1 MAQQLTQGRIGHLE
15 FGTPG
20 TDIIVTAQKAI
31 RELIA
36 KHIGVTP
43 AIMVVNGQYHA
54 RRAEFEALGIDQI
67 IFGSTQPHM
76 CWVGAD
82 KVKSPARS
90 SGRTPV
96 RVTESSRARVL
107 AAVDLP
113 SVAVVETV
121 IALPLPV
128 VIETPISTA
137 LCRALVGVPALP
149 APKIAGLLCAV
160 NPITEPETDEDEG
173 EEPIAVVLPWLSPD
187 ESAVPDS
194 ARRVERIRAMLER
207 QAADALTRQ
216 GCLNLYA
223 SRGAMIADRD
233 RRASTQTVESM
244 IALCELYGDASGEMA
259 FSERGF
265 RLLIAA
271 GPVKSAPMLPQE
283 VTMHPRDVMRE
294 LAEQKSQP
302 NVLSIEARLEKV
314 VQDRAL
320 VEHDKV
326 KDFLEALEFAVNN
339 REDALAQLLMDGHR
353 FMKHGKQGHIKV
365 KHPSLK
371 VEPMLVAVQ
380 LHRQDG
386 YRFVCRPHEVHAYL
400 EKCEREFEAKKIVRI
415 SAGELYPGEVK
426 VA

>member
-1 MAQQLTQGRIGHLE
+1 MGQQLTQGRIGHLE

-31 RELIA
+31 QTLIT
-36 KHIGVTP
+36 KHVGVTP

-54 RRAEFEALGIDQI
+54 RRAEFEALGIVQI

-76 CWVGAD
+76 CWVGAE

-90 SGRTPV
+90 SGRTAV
-96 RVTESSRARVL
+96 RVIESSRARVL

-113 SVAVVETV
+113 SPPVVETV
-121 IALPLPV
+121 ITLPPV

-137 LCRALVGVPALP
+137 LCRAMIGVPALP
-149 APKIAGLLCAV
+149 APKIAGLLLPR
-160 NPITEPETDEDEG
+160 NPTTEPETDEDEG

-207 QAADALTRQ
+207 QAADALPRQ
-216 GCLNLYA
+216 GCLNLYT

-233 RRASTQTVESM
+233 LRASTQAVESM

-265 RLLIAA
+265 RLLIAS
-271 GPVKSAPMLPQE
+271 GPVKPAPMLPQE

-294 LAEQKSQP
+294 LADQKSQP
-302 NVLSIEARLEKV
+302 NVLSIAARLEKV
-314 VQDRAL
+314 AQDRAL

-326 KDFLEALEFAVNN
+326 KDFLEALEFAVSH
-339 REDALAQLLMDGHR
+339 RDDAQAQLLMDGHR

-386 YRFVCRPHEVHAYL
+386 YRFVARPHEVRAYL
-400 EKCEREFEAKKIVRI
+400 EKCEREFEAKKIARI
-415 SAGELYPGEVK
+415 SAGELYPGEVEK
-426 VA
+426 AA

>member
-1 MAQQLTQGRIGHLE
+1 MTQLTQGRIGHLE
-15 FGTPG
+15 FGTPD

-31 RELIA
+31 RELIT
-36 KHIGVTP
+36 KHVGVTP

-76 CWVGAD
+76 CWVGAE

-90 SGRTPV
+90 VGRTPV
-96 RVTESSRARVL
+96 RVVENVRARVL

-113 SVAVVETV
+113 PVAVVETV

-137 LCRALVGVPALP
+137 LCRALIGVPALP
-149 APKIAGLLCAV
+149 APRIAGLLCAA
-160 NPITEPETDEDEG
+160 NPITEPETNEDEG

-207 QAADALTRQ
+207 QAADALPRQ

-233 RRASTQTVESM
+233 RRASTQAVESM

-265 RLLIAA
+265 RLLIAS
-271 GPVKSAPMLPQE
+271 GPVKPAPMLPQE
-283 VTMHPRDVMRE
+283 VTMNPRDVMRE
-294 LAEQKSQP
+294 LAAQKSQP

-326 KDFLEALEFAVNN
+326 KDFLEALEHAVNH
-339 REDALAQLLMDGHR
+339 REDARAQLLVDGHR
-353 FMKHGKQGHIKV
+353 FMKHGKQGQIKV

-386 YRFVCRPHEVHAYL
+386 YRFVARPHEVRAYL

-415 SAGELYPGEVK
+415 SAGELYPGEVEK
-426 VA
+426 AA